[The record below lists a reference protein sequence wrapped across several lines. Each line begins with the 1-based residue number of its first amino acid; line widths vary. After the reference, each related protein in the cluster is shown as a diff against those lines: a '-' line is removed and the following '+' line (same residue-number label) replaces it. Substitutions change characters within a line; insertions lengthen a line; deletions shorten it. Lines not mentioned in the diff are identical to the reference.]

1 MLNSKSGVIAETL
14 VALARCVRFYS
25 RLPVPKLPFEDDPHG
40 APDFRVVPRVLPLAG
55 TIIHLPAALVFLG
68 VGSLGTSGLL
78 AAALAVTIAI
88 LVTGAM
94 AEDGLSDVA
103 DGFGGGHTVERRLEI
118 MADSRLG
125 AYGAAA
131 MVMALLIRVMAL
143 GDLADL
149 SGIWSASAALLAV
162 GGVSRVAGLL
172 PLVFLPP
179 ARAGGK
185 SASVGRPTAMT
196 ISVALIFSIVLGA
209 ALLFAG
215 GFHARGIA
223 LALILSL
230 LSSFSMIAL
239 AQRMIGGQTGDVAG
253 ATQQVAE
260 IVFFVTLLVA

>member
-103 DGFGGGHTVERRLEI
+103 DG
-118 MADSRLG
+118 
-125 AYGAAA
+125 
-131 MVMALLIRVMAL
+131 
-143 GDLADL
+143 
-149 SGIWSASAALLAV
+149 
-162 GGVSRVAGLL
+162 
-172 PLVFLPP
+172 
-179 ARAGGK
+179 
-185 SASVGRPTAMT
+185 
-196 ISVALIFSIVLGA
+196 
-209 ALLFAG
+209 
-215 GFHARGIA
+215 
-223 LALILSL
+223 
-230 LSSFSMIAL
+230 
-239 AQRMIGGQTGDVAG
+239 
-253 ATQQVAE
+253 
-260 IVFFVTLLVA
+260 